1 MKNLSYNMGYFI
13 KEAKIIIKMNLISNI
28 FSIFSTALIF
38 FILAMVISGWMVS
51 SQVVDV
57 IQEESEISIYFNE
70 DMSNNYTLQ
79 LLQKINN
86 LSGVKEARIVDE
98 GEAYERMV
106 EILGKEARV
115 LEFFDDN
122 PFSPYIEVK
131 LHLDEVQPILDKLN
145 LETGIEHIRDNRNVL
160 DRIRDIDRILRYLG
174 YLGVV
179 AVGISTM
186 VIISHIIKLGI
197 YNNRDQINTL
207 RLLGASESFIAFP
220 FLIVGLLLTL
230 GGGILATGL
239 AVLVIKQVYL
249 MMTGPLPFIPL
260 PHKDTLLLSLA
271 TIIISLSVILGVVG
285 SFLGLSSAKEN

>member
-1 MKNLSYNMGYFI
+1 MKNLSYNIGYFI

-51 SQVVDV
+51 SQVVEV

-239 AVLVIKQVYL
+239 AVLVIKQVYI

-285 SFLGLSSAKEN
+285 SLLGLSSAKEN